1 MLLSNH
7 TLEAMTSSDG
17 CRRKALASLGA
28 ILGMA
33 VSVGHQALGV
43 TAVSARRS
51 SSSSSSSSSGG
62 RAPQGKIRAAWAGS
76 SRADAAFPLL
86 HLHFCLGCSDPA
98 SEGSL
103 GKKNGLRGYFDA
115 PRTHVDYGRVYG
127 LHRTDLV
134 PRIHKHTSRC
144 VPSALVDG
152 RHRNTTWCFVFQVM
166 LACATYSSRNS
177 LCAGCCPHK
186 SNVFSRAM
194 QCTAASEAF
203 LTAPSAAF
211 SAFLIHCIILPLVQA
226 LAPHHGIRDFKVSGG
241 EILDILRRISCVC
254 VNPCGSLFGCT
265 LDQRSSSERKW
276 ALRALELSSPFLVS
290 SL

>member
-17 CRRKALASLGA
+17 FRRKALASLGA

-86 HLHFCLGCSDPA
+86 HLHFCLSCSDPA

-103 GKKNGLRGYFDA
+103 GKKNSLHGYFDA
-115 PRTHVDYGRVYG
+115 PRTHVWA
-127 LHRTDLV
+127 
-134 PRIHKHTSRC
+134 C
-144 VPSALVDG
+144 VRPSPYRPLYRESTHIEARYLQHWSMGDIGIPLGV
-152 RHRNTTWCFVFQVM
+152 W
-166 LACATYSSRNS
+166 YS
-177 LCAGCCPHK
+177 K
-186 SNVFSRAM
+186 
-194 QCTAASEAF
+194 
-203 LTAPSAAF
+203 
-211 SAFLIHCIILPLVQA
+211 
-226 LAPHHGIRDFKVSGG
+226 
-241 EILDILRRISCVC
+241 
-254 VNPCGSLFGCT
+254 
-265 LDQRSSSERKW
+265 
-276 ALRALELSSPFLVS
+276 
-290 SL
+290 